1 MREVRTREIVIV
13 SPLVLLWRLSK
24 ALTLYYIGIGIQQN
38 NHTPLPSSTIHW
50 PSRNDGMTR
59 THLDSVQVARGY
71 AQMDRLQLSYLR
83 SPSFVGFFEYL
94 SEAPDGQRGD
104 VGRGGM
110 HSSSSLERGGFKI
123 AIVSRTLLIC

>member
-1 MREVRTREIVIV
+1 MCKVCTREIVIV
-13 SPLVLLWRLSK
+13 SPLMLLWRLSK

-38 NHTPLPSSTIHW
+38 NHSPLPSSTIHW

-59 THLDSVQVARGY
+59 TPLDSVQLARGN
-71 AQMDRLQLSYLR
+71 AQMNRLQLNYLR
-83 SPSFVGFFEYL
+83 SPSFVGFSKYP
-94 SEAPDGQRGD
+94 SEAPDGQCGNA
-104 VGRGGM
+104 GHGGM